1 MLFKDIFE
9 STNDSMYDPE
19 DDKSVYKITDT
30 RKPKLT
36 LQALNNLRKYREF
49 KAKEEQSRDESVA
62 ALYSSSHAAPD
73 DGAM

>member
-49 KAKEEQSRDESVA
+49 KAKEEQNRDSTVA
-62 ALYSSSHAAPD
+62 ALYGASHAPPPE
-73 DGAM
+73 GGM